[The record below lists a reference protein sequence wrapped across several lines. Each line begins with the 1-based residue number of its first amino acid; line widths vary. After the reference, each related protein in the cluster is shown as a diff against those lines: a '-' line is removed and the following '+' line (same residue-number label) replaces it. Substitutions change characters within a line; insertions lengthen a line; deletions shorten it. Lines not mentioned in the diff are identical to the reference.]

1 MIIVG
6 LRIVDILLIHYGILL
21 VSITTSLVLFTLLQA
36 GVLILSVMLQNFIM
50 KNCYGTSKKD
60 VAFPSKNY

>member
-1 MIIVG
+1 MIIAG
-6 LRIVDILLIHYGILL
+6 LRIVDILLIHYGVLL

-36 GVLILSVMLQNFIM
+36 GAFILSVMLQNFIM

-60 VAFPSKNY
+60 VAFPAKNY